1 MERPREMLLSQNES
15 SRVQNRKKA
24 RNNFL
29 GIVLIIILWSGMVF
43 GGFYIAKNYIDRAI
57 LNVQQTN
64 AMNVQAINERLD
76 TIAAD
81 MKNLE
86 NIIGTAG
93 QSISSSGN
101 IQKELVE
108 RIELFDQQIQELKRS
123 LDILKEAP

>member
-1 MERPREMLLSQNES
+1 MERPREMLLPQNEP
-15 SRVQNRKKA
+15 SRIHNRKKA

-29 GIVLIIILWSGMVF
+29 GIVLIIVLWGGMVF
-43 GGFYIAKNYIDRAI
+43 GGFYTAKNYIDRAI
-57 LNVQQTN
+57 LKVQQTN

-86 NIIGTAG
+86 NIVGTAG